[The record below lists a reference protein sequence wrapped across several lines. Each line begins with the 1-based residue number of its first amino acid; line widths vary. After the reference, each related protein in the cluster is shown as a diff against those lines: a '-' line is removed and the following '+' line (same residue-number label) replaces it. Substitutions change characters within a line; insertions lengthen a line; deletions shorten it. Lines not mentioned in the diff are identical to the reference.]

1 VTGLSDAER
10 DACDVVQ
17 ALVGLAAL
25 LRRPA
30 EDLSGSFLSD
40 LVSPDPVSRDPLS
53 RDPASDEA
61 RRLLIGIAEDGGAA
75 ATRVLAY
82 LRDLR
87 GAGDG
92 EAVAVPPRLGQWRDW
107 VPPRGHV
114 FGTPGIPRANEVPQP
129 RRSDPGE

>member
-17 ALVGLAAL
+17 ALAGLAAL
-25 LRRPA
+25 LRRPIGDRPA
-30 EDLSGSFLSD
+30 LDLD
-40 LVSPDPVSRDPLS
+40 DAAVAD
-53 RDPASDEA
+53 A
-61 RRLLIGIAEDGGAA
+61 RRTLQSIAEDGGAA

-82 LRDLR
+82 LRELR

-92 EAVAVPPRLGQWRDW
+92 EMAAVPPRLGPWREW
-107 VPPRGHV
+107 VPPRGQL
-114 FGTPGIPRANEVPQP
+114 FGAATAARRTDEVPQP